1 MKRMLV
7 RYRTKPEEAEQNERL
22 IAKVFEELRAK
33 SPEGVRYL
41 VLKLE
46 DDTFLHFVTVET
58 EDGMSPIPRLEAF
71 RSFQDGI
78 AERCIEPP
86 QSSDVTVVGDYRT
99 LGEG

>member
-1 MKRMLV
+1 MLV
-7 RYRTKPEEAEQNERL
+7 RYRTKPEEAERNERL

-58 EDGMSPIPRLEAF
+58 GDGTSPIPGLEAF

-78 AERCIEPP
+78 TERCIEPP
-86 QSSDVTVVGDYRT
+86 RSQAATVIGSYRMVQ
-99 LGEG
+99 